1 MVGAFGTIRRMAMRK
16 LSLSLDPV
24 ALFLAEQGAARD
36 GTSISAWVSRLIRTA
51 APARYPPAERDDE
64 RLVQTDERE
73 IQIIEADTRRAAG

>member
-1 MVGAFGTIRRMAMRK
+1 MVGEFGTIRHMAMRK

-36 GTSISAWVSRLIRTA
+36 GISISAWVSHLIRTA

-64 RLVQTDERE
+64 LVQADERE
-73 IQIIEADTRRAAG
+73 IQVIEADTRRAAG

>member
-1 MVGAFGTIRRMAMRK
+1 MVSALGTISDMAMRK

-36 GTSISAWVSRLIRTA
+36 GISISAWVSRLIRAA

-64 RLVQTDERE
+64 GLAQADERDF
-73 IQIIEADTRRAAG
+73 QIIEADTRRAAG

>member
-1 MVGAFGTIRRMAMRK
+1 MAMRK

-36 GTSISAWVSRLIRTA
+36 GISISAWVSRLIRTA

-64 RLVQTDERE
+64 RLVHTDERE
-73 IQIIEADTRRAAG
+73 TQIIAAATRRAAG

>member
-1 MVGAFGTIRRMAMRK
+1 MATRK

-36 GTSISAWVSRLIRTA
+36 GVSISAWVSHLIRTA
-51 APARYPPAERDDE
+51 APARYPPAERDEE

-73 IQIIEADTRRAAG
+73 TQIIEATTRRAAG